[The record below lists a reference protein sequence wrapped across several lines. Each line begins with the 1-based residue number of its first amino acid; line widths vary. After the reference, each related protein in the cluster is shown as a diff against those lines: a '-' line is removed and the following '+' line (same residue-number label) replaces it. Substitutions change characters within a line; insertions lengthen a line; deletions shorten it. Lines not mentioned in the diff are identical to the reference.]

1 MKRVFPSAL
10 LVVVAIL
17 SFAAIF
23 AGESYGRLRE
33 LSALLS
39 SQKDSNQRLKDNVTA
54 LKQEVFALEHD
65 SRTLEK
71 AARNE
76 LVLAR
81 PDEMVF
87 IFEDKEINRGK

>member
-10 LVVVAIL
+10 LVIVALL

-23 AGESYGRLRE
+23 AGESYGRLSE
-33 LSALLS
+33 LRGLLRA
-39 SQKDSNQRLKDNVTA
+39 QKDSNHLLKENVA
-54 LKQEVFALEHD
+54 SLKKDVFDLQHN
-65 SRTLEK
+65 SRVLEK

-87 IFEDKEINRGK
+87 IFEDQKD